1 MTCSLPALRR
11 PTGLPLLR
19 PLSTWW
25 TTTGG
30 LAMSQ
35 VTGAEDSADGRPY
48 HLPVMREEVVDFFRT
63 IEGGVVVDATYGGGG
78 HTAALLDSLREE
90 VRVLG
95 IDRDPDAIERAVG
108 DSRLELA
115 VGNFTDLEG
124 ILRMRGIENISGVL
138 FDLGVSSHQ
147 VDQPHRGFSYRHDGP
162 LDMRMGPDAP
172 ASAAELVNNAEPA
185 DLVRIIRRLGEER
198 FAHRVAMAIVRARPI
213 TTTGDLSAVV
223 RDAIPAAARRT
234 GGHPARRTFQA
245 LRMAVNGELE
255 ALSSGLDQGI
265 RALRPGGRCVV
276 IAYHSLEDRLV
287 KHRFRRGEGRSPGP
301 TLPVPPPIE
310 LIVLTRRPIRPHAEE
325 VALNRRSRSSRL
337 RAVEK
342 AA

>member
-1 MTCSLPALRR
+1 MDCPYSARF
-11 PTGLPLLR
+11 LLGG
-19 PLSTWW
+19 

-35 VTGAEDSADGRPY
+35 VTGAEYTANRRPF
-48 HLPVMREEVVDFFRT
+48 HMPVMLEEVVDLFRSAV
-63 IEGGVVVDATYGGGG
+63 GGVLVDATYGGGG
-78 HTAALLDSLREE
+78 HTAALLAGLPGD

-95 IDRDPDAIERAVG
+95 IDRDPEAIRRAAGHERL
-108 DSRLELA
+108 DLE
-115 VGNFTDLEG
+115 VGNFTDLET
-124 ILRMRGIENISGVL
+124 ILRMRGIAGISGVL

-147 VDQPHRGFSYRHDGP
+147 LDESRRGFSYRHDGP

-172 ASAAELVNNAEPA
+172 APASELVNQAGVP
-185 DLVRIIRRLGEER
+185 DLARVISTFGEER
-198 FAHRVAMAIVRARPI
+198 FALRIAKAIARARPI
-213 TTTGDLSAVV
+213 NTTGHLSRVV
-223 RDAIPAAARRT
+223 KEAIPAATRRS

-245 LRMAVNGELE
+245 LRVAVNGEME

-276 IAYHSLEDRLV
+276 ISYHSLEDRLV
-287 KHRFRRGEGRSPGP
+287 KHRFRHGEGRSPGP
-301 TLPVPPPIE
+301 TLPVPPPVE
-310 LIVLTRRPIRPHAEE
+310 LVGLTRRPIRPQPEE
-325 VALNRRSRSSRL
+325 VATNPRSRSARL